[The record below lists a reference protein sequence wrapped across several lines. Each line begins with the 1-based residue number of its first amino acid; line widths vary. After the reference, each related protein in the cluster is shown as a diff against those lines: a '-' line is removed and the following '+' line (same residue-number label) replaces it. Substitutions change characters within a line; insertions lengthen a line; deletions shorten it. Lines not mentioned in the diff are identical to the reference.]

1 MDDFRNFEEKELQS
15 KLDQAKKENDLEKRA
30 KMEHEA
36 YDRYFSS
43 LDLSDPDRQGWMA
56 EQQFM
61 REERLQREEGLQK
74 VNDHQKTEKEIIEK
88 TLKEKEE
95 AEKAFLEKGVP
106 GTPDLEDK
114 GYTNHEQ
121 ILETVGQIGTI
132 GGSFQEKEKMIK
144 ETGNILDGKRSS
156 DFEKKM
162 TGAMVRQIKDTVHG
176 FVAEGEKAMKNI
188 GLLPKE
194 TKDKGSQEDDK
205 QGRILKMREAREQ
218 AKEKEKSGRER

>member
-1 MDDFRNFEEKELQS
+1 MDDFRNFEEKELQN

-95 AEKAFLEKGVP
+95 AEKAFLEKERGQGQGNFHHEFYEEREGPGEKKAEFFLPGGVTEKQIES
-106 GTPDLEDK
+106 GKDMRRDK
-114 GYTNHEQ
+114 V
-121 ILETVGQIGTI
+121 L
-132 GGSFQEKEKMIK
+132 EKMK
-144 ETGNILDGKRSS
+144 NDSVCRE
-156 DFEKKM
+156 
-162 TGAMVRQIKDTVHG
+162 IKDIVKNG
-176 FVAEGEKAMKNI
+176 AGEMVMQTMGSGGKEHNTSNEERMKHI
-188 GLLPKE
+188 
-194 TKDKGSQEDDK
+194 
-205 QGRILKMREAREQ
+205 RAAREQ